1 METIDVIGYLAA
13 VLGTICWL
21 PQTIKAWRSKETK
34 DLSLG
39 TNVLVLVTMLL
50 WLAYGVLAGS
60 LPLITAN
67 VLSVGMVSA
76 ILVAK
81 FRYG

>member
-34 DLSLG
+34 DLSLS
-39 TNVLVLVTMLL
+39 TNVLVLITMLL

-60 LPLITAN
+60 LPLIAAN

>member
-76 ILVAK
+76 ILAAK